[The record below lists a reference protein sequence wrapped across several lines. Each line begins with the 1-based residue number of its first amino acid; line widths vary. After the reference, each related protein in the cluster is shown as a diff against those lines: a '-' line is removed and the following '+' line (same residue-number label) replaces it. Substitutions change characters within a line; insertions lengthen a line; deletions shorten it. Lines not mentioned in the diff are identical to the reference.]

1 MKSLFQNNYEDVK
14 PLAVKLRP
22 QSLDGFV
29 GQEKLLGEKGILRKL
44 IENGNISNSIF
55 YGPPGCGKTTLGEI
69 ISKTIDSNFESLNAT
84 TASLDDL
91 REVVERAKQNIEFYG
106 KKTILFLD
114 EIHRFNKKQQDA
126 LLSYCESGVVIL
138 IGATTENPYYN
149 LNNALLSRVM
159 IFEFKALDRKDIEK
173 ILRNGIKVLGIKEPS
188 QEIIE
193 CILDISK
200 GDSRIALNYLE
211 LYKNSCMGLD
221 DDEVLELFRQ
231 RRSSYHKEEDKY
243 NLISAM
249 IKSMR
254 GSDPDAAVYWLG
266 RLLAGGEDPRY
277 IARRIVIHA
286 SEDIGMANPEAM
298 LVANSAMQASER
310 IGMPEIRII
319 LAQAV
324 IYISIS
330 TKSNSCYMAINKA
343 LEDINNGDLEEV
355 PIHISNSA
363 VGYKYPH
370 SYPDNF
376 VMQNYTNKKRE
387 YYIPGN
393 NRNEKFISEK
403 LKKLWGNK

>member
-1 MKSLFQNNYEDVK
+1 MNSLFKNNYEDVK
-14 PLAVKLRP
+14 PLALKLRP
-22 QSLDGFV
+22 QSLNEFI
-29 GQEKLLGEKGILRKL
+29 GQEKLLGENGILRKL
-44 IENGNISNSIF
+44 IENQNISNSIF

-69 ISKTIDSNFESLNAT
+69 ISKSINSNFESLNAT

-91 REVVERAKQNIEFYG
+91 RAVVERAKQNIEFYG

-126 LLSYCESGVVIL
+126 LLSYCENGVVIL
-138 IGATTENPYYN
+138 IGATTENPYYT

-159 IFEFKALDRKDIEK
+159 IFEFKSLERKDIEI
-173 ILRNGIKVLGIKEPS
+173 ILKNGIEKLGMKEVP
-188 QEIIE
+188 QAVIE
-193 CILDISK
+193 CILDISQ

-211 LYKNSCMGLD
+211 LYKNSCTGLD
-221 DDEVLELFRQ
+221 SEEILELFKERK
-231 RRSSYHKEEDKY
+231 SSYHKEEDKY

-266 RLLAGGEDPRY
+266 RLLSGGEDPRY

-310 IGMPEIRII
+310 IGMPEIRIV

-324 IYISIS
+324 IYLSIS

-343 LEDINNGDLEEV
+343 MKDIEKGDLENA
-355 PIHISNSA
+355 PLHISNSA

-370 SYPDNF
+370 DYKDNF
-376 VMQNYTNKKRE
+376 VIQDYSLKKRE
-387 YYIPGN
+387 YYIPGD
-393 NRNEKFISEK
+393 NRNERLINEK
-403 LKKLWGNK
+403 LKKLWGRK